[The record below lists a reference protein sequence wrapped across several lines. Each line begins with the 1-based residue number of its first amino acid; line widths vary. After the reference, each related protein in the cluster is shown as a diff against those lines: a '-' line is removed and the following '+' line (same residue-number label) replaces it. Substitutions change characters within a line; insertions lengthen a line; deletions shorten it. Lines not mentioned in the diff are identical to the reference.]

1 MFVSYEGK
9 IIGLWKAKEYTKM
22 KNTVNPKDDGVLLF
36 DEIKTYEDVS
46 VSNDFTRYKHFVH
59 DLNLVNKVTKSVKDL
74 VSFL

>member
-1 MFVSYEGK
+1 MESERIY
-9 IIGLWKAKEYTKM
+9 KM

-59 DLNLVNKVTKSVKDL
+59 DFKFS
-74 VSFL
+74 